1 MTRARRNVR
10 HFSQPCSESFRLC
23 TTPPL
28 EPVGGAER
36 NVHGMNNLN
45 ANLHPPA
52 VLRGR
57 NVEAYAS
64 QRLGDK
70 GQRLPKTISGHS
82 LTRAPPQ
89 QFMPVS
95 MAVQFKPLLQ
105 NIFSMSTLTYR
116 GGSELKRQGHHV
128 TQPYQDRSKGH

>member
-1 MTRARRNVR
+1 MFGVPDA
-10 HFSQPCSESFRLC
+10 CLLC
-23 TTPPL
+23 TSPPL
-28 EPVGGAER
+28 EPVGEAER

-70 GQRLPKTISGHS
+70 GQRPSGG
-82 LTRAPPQ
+82 TA
-89 QFMPVS
+89 
-95 MAVQFKPLLQ
+95 
-105 NIFSMSTLTYR
+105 
-116 GGSELKRQGHHV
+116 
-128 TQPYQDRSKGH
+128 